1 VPSGNAIICRAH
13 DVCSPSRRSRAGARG
28 SLRRGSKT
36 RALRCV
42 SRGIETN
49 LACPRP
55 PWRGSVMT
63 RDGYRDIYSTRNSR
77 GSLQEKAHRSNNG
90 VRESV
95 DVRVQENLSVSR
107 LLPSFPI
114 TEKTRLCHTPAW
126 CALPLRVGA
135 PDGVTARAV
144 TAGVTPYSWTTT
156 SRCVRSRRPLA
167 SETRP
172 RSKNVHLRRP
182 SSPRQEDGLRLRRL
196 RLTPHS
202 PSLAHP
208 SRIMC
213 FLSRTDTRQR
223 RSSGTRSSGSRSS
236 SLGARSRCTRTSR
249 SYKDSGF

>member
-1 VPSGNAIICRAH
+1 MPSGNAIICRAH

-36 RALRCV
+36 RALRYV

-63 RDGYRDIYSTRNSR
+63 RDGYRDIYRNSR
-77 GSLQEKAHRSNNG
+77 GSFS
-90 VRESV
+90 VRRTEVTTAFESV

-213 FLSRTDTRQR
+213 FLSRTDTRQQ

-249 SYKDSGF
+249 SCKDSGL